1 MKKRLFTLLS
11 ILAISVGLM
20 QAQSILTIQGQITD
34 DSTGAPAVH
43 HPVMVTSDTLL
54 LPGNGGP
61 GNPGNPP
68 AGFLAMAFTDVQGNY
83 SIDIDLSTLNLPEV
97 FVITPVC
104 FQTHQI
110 VPLPAIAGIQLLNFT
125 VCALNPG
132 GGNPGGGNPGGGNPG
147 GGNPGGGIPG
157 MGCHAMFIGFPDSVN
172 MLTWSFHA
180 LPMSPTAAFAWDF
193 GNGSTAVGQDVT
205 STFPAF
211 GQYNVCLILT
221 DTAFQCADTMCIL
234 INVDSTWFPGG
245 GHPGGGNPGGGCPGG
260 GNPGGG
266 HPGMGCHAMFIGFP
280 DTANMLAW
288 NFHALSMS
296 PTAAFAWDFGNGSTA
311 VGQDVTSTFP
321 AFGQYNVCLI
331 LTDTAFQC
339 ADTMCILINVD
350 STWFPGGGHPG
361 GGNPGGGHP
370 GGGHP
375 GGGNPGMGCHA
386 MFIGFPDTA
395 NMLTWN
401 FHALSMSPTAEFAWD
416 FGNGS
421 TAVGQDV
428 TTTFPAFGQYN
439 VCLILTDTAFQCT
452 DTMCI
457 LVDVDSTWF
466 PGGGHPGGGNP
477 GGGMNCIA
485 DFDYV
490 IGSNG
495 VVSFT
500 DLSQPVPT
508 HWLWDFGD
516 GNQSADQNPIHTY
529 NSTGTFDVTLT
540 IGFTNCLCTDS
551 TSQTITIP
559 VSISTTLGTT
569 QTDAFSFSQPYPNPA
584 SDKLYIDISNASAGA
599 IEMIVSDLTGKQIMA
614 KTAYAEVGS
623 QRLELNTSALPGGM
637 YLLILQQS
645 SGKTMSYKFTRIR

>member
-180 LPMSPTAAFAWDF
+180 LP
-193 GNGSTAVGQDVT
+193 
-205 STFPAF
+205 
-211 GQYNVCLILT
+211 
-221 DTAFQCADTMCIL
+221 
-234 INVDSTWFPGG
+234 
-245 GHPGGGNPGGGCPGG
+245 
-260 GNPGGG
+260 
-266 HPGMGCHAMFIGFP
+266 
-280 DTANMLAW
+280 
-288 NFHALSMS
+288 MS